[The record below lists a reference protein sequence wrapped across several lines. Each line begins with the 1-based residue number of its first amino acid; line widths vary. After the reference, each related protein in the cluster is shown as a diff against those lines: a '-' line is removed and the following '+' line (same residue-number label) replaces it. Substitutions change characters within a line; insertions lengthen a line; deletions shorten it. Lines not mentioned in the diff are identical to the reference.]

1 MEKYFVDRSK
11 KTATALICYG
21 RRALDVR
28 WLPLLVGGAVGDE
41 RRVALG
47 YLNSLNVYELIYYSI
62 LSP

>member
-47 YLNSLNVYELIYYSI
+47 YLNSLNVYELI
-62 LSP
+62 